1 MLKLAFGIISG
12 AVILIPLSTTSAHA
26 ADWPGLPPSEQ
37 AADALS
43 KQPRVLEAQAML
55 DAARSKA
62 ASLNAGSYEWT
73 ARAGLQNRSV
83 KNGSDSREWETALER
98 AIRLPG
104 KARLDG
110 SLGQSLVQQSEFAV
124 GDAMHE
130 SGKELLKN
138 WLDYAR
144 ARENARV
151 WEAQTELLSTQLT
164 IVEKRIRAG
173 DAPKLEREAARAA
186 LSQSQSQIARAL
198 MQRESALS
206 LLKSRYPQLAL
217 LEADMPEPTRLDGTL
232 ESWRSAMLED
242 NHELAYQQAA
252 AQSAKL
258 NAERQ
263 SANRKPDPAVGVRY
277 SSEQGGNEQVLGAYV
292 SIALPGAA
300 RRHDGDVARAESQAA
315 VVRANAVKARLS
327 QEAEA
332 LYLGALHSHEAWLNA
347 KESLLSFQKQAEGA
361 VRAYQL
367 GEGNLSESLN
377 ARRLALEARLN
388 EIAARAD
395 ALESY
400 YRLKLDAHQL
410 WSFHQAE

>member
-1 MLKLAFGIISG
+1 MLKFAVGIISCAAG
-12 AVILIPLSTTSAHA
+12 LSITSVHA
-26 ADWPGLPPSEQ
+26 ADWPGLPPSDQ

-43 KQPRVLEAQAML
+43 KQPRVLEAMAML
-55 DAARSKA
+55 DAAKSKA
-62 ASLNAGSYEWT
+62 AALKAGSHEWT

-104 KARLDG
+104 KARLDD

-130 SGKELLKN
+130 SGKDLLKN
-138 WLDYAR
+138 WLDFAR

-151 WEAQTELLSTQLT
+151 WEEQSAVLKKQLE
-164 IVEKRIRAG
+164 IVDKRIRAG

-186 LSQSQSQIARAL
+186 LSQSQSQTARAV

-206 LLKSRYPQLAL
+206 LLKARYPQLAR
-217 LEADMPEPTRLDGTL
+217 LEADMSEPVKLDGTL
-232 ESWRSAMLED
+232 ESWRAAMLED

-277 SSEQGGNEQVLGAYV
+277 SSEQGGDEKVLGAYV
-292 SIALPGAA
+292 SIALPGAS
-300 RRHDGDVARAESQAA
+300 RRHDSDAALAESHAA
-315 VVRANAVKARLS
+315 AVRANAVRARLS

-332 LYLGALHSHEAWLNA
+332 LYLSALHSRDAWLNA
-347 KESLLSFQKQAEGA
+347 KESLLAYQKQAEGA
-361 VRAYQL
+361 SRAYQL
-367 GEGNLSESLN
+367 GEGSLGETLT
-377 ARRLALEARLN
+377 ARRLVLEAQLN
-388 EIAARAD
+388 EIDARAN

-410 WSFHQAE
+410 WPFHQSE

>member
-1 MLKLAFGIISG
+1 MLKFAVVFISG
-12 AVILIPLSTTSAHA
+12 AAGLVPLAITSAHA
-26 ADWPGLPPSEQ
+26 ADWPGLPPSDR
-37 AADALS
+37 AVGVLS
-43 KQPRVLEAQAML
+43 QQPRVLEAQAML
-55 DAARSKA
+55 DAAKSKA
-62 ASLNAGSYEWT
+62 AALKAGSHEWT

-83 KNGSDSREWETALER
+83 KNGTDSREWETALER

-130 SGKELLKN
+130 SGKELLKS
-138 WLDYAR
+138 WFDYAR
-144 ARENARV
+144 AREHARV
-151 WEAQTELLSTQLT
+151 WETQTGLLKTQLD

-186 LSQSQSQIARAL
+186 LSQSQSQTARAV
-198 MQRESALS
+198 MQRESAHT
-206 LLKSRYPQLAL
+206 LLKSRYLRLAQL
-217 LEADMPEPTRLDGTL
+217 EVDMPEPAPLEGTL
-232 ESWRSAMLED
+232 ESWRAAMLED

-277 SSEQGGNEQVLGAYV
+277 SSEQGGDEKVLGAYV

-300 RRHDGDVARAESQAA
+300 RRHDGDAAQAEAQAA
-315 VVRANAVKARLS
+315 VVRADAVRARLS
-327 QEAEA
+327 QEAETQ
-332 LYLGALHSHEAWLNA
+332 YLGALHTRDVWLNA
-347 KESLLSFQKQAEGA
+347 KESLFAFQQQAEGA
-361 VRAYQL
+361 ARAYQL
-367 GEGNLSESLN
+367 GEGNLSESLTG
-377 ARRLALEARLN
+377 RRLALEAQII
-388 EIAARAD
+388 EISARAD
-395 ALESY
+395 ALESH

-410 WSFHQAE
+410 WPFHQ

>member
-1 MLKLAFGIISG
+1 MLKFAVVFISG
-12 AVILIPLSTTSAHA
+12 AAGLSMASAHA
-26 ADWPGLPPSEQ
+26 ADWPGLPPTDQVIE
-37 AADALS
+37 ALS
-43 KQPRVLEAQAML
+43 KQPRVQEAEAMLEAAK
-55 DAARSKA
+55 SKA
-62 ASLNAGSYEWT
+62 SSLRAGSHEWT

-104 KARLDG
+104 KARLDD
-110 SLGQSLVQQSEFAV
+110 SLGQSLVQQAEFAV

-151 WEAQTELLSTQLT
+151 WEEQTAVLKRQLD
-164 IVEKRIRAG
+164 IVDKRIRAG

-186 LSQSQSQIARAL
+186 LSQSQSQTARAL

-206 LLKSRYPQLAL
+206 LLKARYPQLAR
-217 LEADMPEPTRLDGTL
+217 LEVDMPEPAVLEGTL
-232 ESWRSAMLED
+232 ESWRAAMLED

-263 SANRKPDPAVGVRY
+263 SANLKPDPTVGVRY
-277 SSEQGGNEQVLGAYV
+277 SSEQGGDEKVLGAYV
-292 SIALPGAA
+292 SVALPGAA
-300 RRHDGDVARAESQAA
+300 RRHDGAAALAESQAA
-315 VVRANAVKARLS
+315 MVRANAAKARLS

-332 LYLGALHSHEAWLNA
+332 LYLGALHSREAWMNA
-347 KESLLSFQKQAEGA
+347 KESLLAFQNQADGA
-361 VRAYQL
+361 ARAYQL
-367 GEGNLSESLN
+367 GEGTLGETLS
-377 ARRLALEARLN
+377 ARRLVQEAQLN
-388 EIAARAD
+388 EIAARSD
-395 ALESY
+395 ALDAH

-410 WSFHQAE
+410 WPFHESE